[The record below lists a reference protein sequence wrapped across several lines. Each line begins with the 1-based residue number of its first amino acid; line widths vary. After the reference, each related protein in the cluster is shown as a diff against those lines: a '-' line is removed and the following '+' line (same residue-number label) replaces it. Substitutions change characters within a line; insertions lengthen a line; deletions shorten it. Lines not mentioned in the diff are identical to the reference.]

1 MIWENYS
8 KPLQKKEFRKK
19 EIVHKQYLR
28 YEEAELIYGISH
40 PLIRR
45 IAEKAGAI
53 LRVNAV
59 LTLID
64 RERFDEYFEKY
75 RQPSTI
81 GWREDQKE

>member
-1 MIWENYS
+1 MIWNDYD
-8 KPLQKKEFRKK
+8 KPIQKKEFRKK

-40 PLIRR
+40 PLIRK

-53 LRVNAV
+53 YRVNAV
-59 LTLID
+59 MTLID

-81 GWREDQKE
+81 GWKEENGE